1 MTIYLGHRAEDGREQ
16 LLLDHL
22 TGVAR
27 YAQAFA
33 DSFGAGALA
42 YQIGLAHA
50 PASIRTSFSAA
61 FAAQP
66 CRWIIPP
73 QGRS

>member
-22 TGVAR
+22 TGVAGTR
-27 YAQAFA
+27 RPSPIPLAPVRLRTK
-33 DSFGAGALA
+33 SALPTT
-42 YQIGLAHA
+42 